1 MFHPAQV
8 AGAVEGFYLKM
19 KIGLIDADGHN
30 FPNLALMKIA
40 SFHRRNGDTVE
51 WVNIGNYDITY
62 ISKVFTFSPEPSLRL
77 GNYGKIIRGGT
88 GFHSYETLKPEIDI
102 LCPDYSIYPKTTA
115 AYGFLTRGC
124 VNNCSW
130 CIVPRKEGDI
140 VAYSDIEDW
149 LNEKKEAIIMDNN
162 ILAHEHGISQLE
174 KVLKLGIKIDINQGI
189 EARLISP
196 EIAQLLSKIKFIR
209 FLRMAC
215 DTKAAIPYIESA
227 VKNLSKYGVKPYRV
241 FCYVL
246 VKDVEDALYR
256 IKYLHKLGVT
266 PFAQPY
272 RDFTTN
278 TFPTLETRDLAR
290 WCNHRAIFKS
300 CDFRDY
306 RPRKR

>member
-1 MFHPAQV
+1 
-8 AGAVEGFYLKM
+8 M

-30 FPNLALMKIA
+30 FPNLALMKIT
-40 SFHRRNGDTVE
+40 SFHRRKGDTVE
-51 WVNIGNYDITY
+51 WANIGNYDITY
-62 ISKVFTFSPEPSLRL
+62 ISKIFTFSPEPSLRL
-77 GNYGKIIRGGT
+77 GNYGEIIRGGT
-88 GFHSYETLKPEIDI
+88 GFHSYELLKPEIDI
-102 LCPDYSIYPKTTA
+102 LCPDYSIYPKFTA

-130 CIVPRKEGDI
+130 CIVPRKEGAI
-140 VAYSDIEDW
+140 YAYSDIEDW
-149 LNEKKEAIIMDNN
+149 LNGRKEAIIMDNN

-174 KVLKLGIKIDINQGI
+174 KIVKLGIKIDINQGM

-196 EIAQLLSKIKFIR
+196 EIAQLLSKIKFIK

-215 DTKAAIPYIESA
+215 DTKAAITHVESA

-256 IKYLHKLGVT
+256 IKYLHNLGVI

-272 RDFTTN
+272 RDFTN
-278 TFPTLETRDLAR
+278 TLPVQEAKDLAR

-300 CDFRDY
+300 CDFRNY
-306 RPRKR
+306 RPRKGNYIHTDDSSNYTK